1 MARFD
6 RSSAAGVA
14 YGSAAPAIEVR
25 GLSFAYPGVK
35 APVLEGLDWR
45 VSQGAFALLVGG
57 TGSGKS
63 TLLSLLKPEIA
74 PAGERAGE
82 LLVLGENVADMDVR
96 ASAERVGYVFQDP
109 ENQIVCETVWHEMAF
124 GLENLGASRDEMRRR
139 VAETSYFFGLE
150 DWLHRDTDTL
160 SGGRKQ
166 LLSLAAVLA
175 LRPRVLLLDEPT
187 SQLDPVAEKNFL
199 HALFRVNRE
208 LGCTV
213 VVATHQP
220 RPMLEYA
227 TCAYRIEDGRV
238 HEAADMASLVCRES
252 LFSDD
257 TLGWGAIR
265 CAKNGVFSRREDNL
279 GSLEPPGDVSSAKKS
294 SELDKS
300 SEFVAQTSLEN
311 GLEAF
316 SRTDGSRIL
325 QKMHGGSATT
335 LSEGWFRYD
344 RVGGWVLRGLDV
356 TFSAGAVHAVV
367 GGNGCGK
374 STIVRL
380 IPRFFDVTQG
390 AVRIDGVDVRE
401 MSQNKLRSLMGYVPQ
416 KGVLFSGTIES
427 NLKYGGENISDADMQ
442 QAADIAQATEF
453 IDSKVDRYNSLISQ
467 GGTNVSGGQKQR
479 LSISRAIAKHPKIYL
494 FDDSFSALDYKTDLT
509 LRQELSKQTADATV
523 IIVAQRISTILH
535 ADNILVLD
543 EGKLVGSGTHEELLA
558 SCETYQEIAKSQLSE
573 AELAGVEKG
582 GRA

>member
-25 GLSFAYPGVK
+25 GLSFAYPGAE

-74 PAGERAGE
+74 PAGTRSGE
-82 LLVLGENVADMDVR
+82 LRVLGEPVADMDVR

-124 GLENLGASRDEMRRR
+124 GLENLGLARDEMRRR

-166 LLSLAAVLA
+166 LLSLAAVLT

-227 TCAYRIEDGRV
+227 TCAYRIESGRV
-238 HEAADMASLVCRES
+238 CEVPDIASLGHREG
-252 LFSDD
+252 LFSGEVP
-257 TLGWGAIR
+257 GWGASR
-265 CAKNGVFSRREDNL
+265 RAKNGVFSSASGQP
-279 GSLEPPGDVSSAKKS
+279 GSLDPRGGAPGAKKG
-294 SELDKS
+294 LKS
-300 SEFVAQTSLEN
+300 GKPAEFEAQIEPQDDP
-311 GLEAF
+311 GAP
-316 SRTDGSRIL
+316 SRAGGRRTL

-335 LSEGWFRYD
+335 LSESWFRYD
-344 RVGGWVLRGLDV
+344 RATGWVLRGLDV
-356 TFSAGAVHAVV
+356 TFSAGAVHAIV

-374 STIVRL
+374 STMLSVLAKTVKLQRGRMARGAASAALLPQNPKALLVAETVRDEL
-380 IPRFFDVTQG
+380 MEWASTCGYDE
-390 AVRIDGVDVRE
+390 AVARERAAQLGLDG
-401 MSQNKLRSLMGYVPQ
+401 L
-416 KGVLFSGTIES
+416 
-427 NLKYGGENISDADMQ
+427 DARHPYD
-442 QAADIAQATEF
+442 
-453 IDSKVDRYNSLISQ
+453 L
-467 GGTNVSGGQKQR
+467 SGGQRQ
-479 LSISRAIAKHPKIYL
+479 LLALAKLLLIGPEL
-494 FDDSFSALDYKTDLT
+494 LLLDEPTKGLDLT
-509 LRQELSKQTADATV
+509 SRRIIARALCEHAQAGGTV
-523 IIVAQRISTILH
+523 IMATHDLDFAEQVADDVAMMFDGEIACMEPPADFF
-535 ADNILVLD
+535 ADNVF
-543 EGKLVGSGTHEELLA
+543 
-558 SCETYQEIAKSQLSE
+558 Y
-573 AELAGVEKG
+573 
-582 GRA
+582 RA

>member
-14 YGSAAPAIEVR
+14 YGSAAPAIEVQ

-74 PAGERAGE
+74 PAGERTGDAR
-82 LLVLGENVADMDVR
+82 VLGENVADMDVR

-124 GLENLGASRDEMRRR
+124 GLENLGMSRDEMRRR

-187 SQLDPVAEKNFL
+187 SQLDPVAEKSFL

-213 VVATHQP
+213 VMATHQP

-227 TCAYRIEDGRV
+227 TCAYRIEGGRV
-238 HEAADMASLVCRES
+238 CEVVDLASLGSREGLLALDS
-252 LFSDD
+252 CWPAQVAATSAAA
-257 TLGWGAIR
+257 AIR
-265 CAKNGVFSRREDNL
+265 
-279 GSLEPPGDVSSAKKS
+279 
-294 SELDKS
+294 
-300 SEFVAQTSLEN
+300 
-311 GLEAF
+311 
-316 SRTDGSRIL
+316 
-325 QKMHGGSATT
+325 
-335 LSEGWFRYD
+335 EGWFRFD
-344 RVGGWVLRGLDV
+344 RAGGWVLRGLDAA
-356 TFSAGAVHAVV
+356 FSAGAVHAVV

-374 STIVRL
+374 STMLSVLAKTVKLQRGHMERGAGSAALLPQNPKALLVAETVRDEL
-380 IPRFFDVTQG
+380 MEWASTCGYDE
-390 AVRIDGVDVRE
+390 AVACERAASLGLSGLDGRHPYD
-401 MSQNKLRSLMGYVPQ
+401 L
-416 KGVLFSGTIES
+416 
-427 NLKYGGENISDADMQ
+427 
-442 QAADIAQATEF
+442 
-453 IDSKVDRYNSLISQ
+453 
-467 GGTNVSGGQKQR
+467 SGGQRQLLALAK
-479 LSISRAIAKHPKIYL
+479 LLLIGPELLLLDEPTKGLDLASRRIIAH
-494 FDDSFSALDYKTDLT
+494 ALRDHAK
-509 LRQELSKQTADATV
+509 AGGTV
-523 IIVAQRISTILH
+523 IMATHDLDFAEQVADDVAMMFDGEIACMEPPTDFF
-535 ADNILVLD
+535 ADNVF
-543 EGKLVGSGTHEELLA
+543 
-558 SCETYQEIAKSQLSE
+558 Y
-573 AELAGVEKG
+573 
-582 GRA
+582 RA

>member
-25 GLSFAYPGVK
+25 GLSFAYPGAE

-74 PAGERAGE
+74 PTGERAGDAR
-82 LLVLGENVADMDVR
+82 VLGESVADMDVR
-96 ASAERVGYVFQDP
+96 TSAERVGYVFQDP

-124 GLENLGASRDEMRRR
+124 GLENLGLARDEMRRR

-187 SQLDPVAEKNFL
+187 SQLDPVAEKSFL

-238 HEAADMASLVCRES
+238 REVADMASLGRRES
-252 LFSDD
+252 LLSDD
-257 TLGWGAIR
+257 MLGWGAIR
-265 CAKNGVFSRREDNL
+265 CANKGVFSRREDNL

-311 GLEAF
+311 GSEAF
-316 SRTDGSRIL
+316 PRTDGSRIL
-325 QKMHGGSATT
+325 QKMHAGSATT

-344 RVGGWVLRGLDV
+344 RASGWVLRGLDAS
-356 TFSAGAVHAVV
+356 FSAGAVHAIV

-374 STIVRL
+374 STMLSVLAKTAKLPQNPKALLVAETVCVELMEWASACGYDETVARERAASL
-380 IPRFFDVTQG
+380 G
-390 AVRIDGVDVRE
+390 LSGLDGRHPYD
-401 MSQNKLRSLMGYVPQ
+401 L
-416 KGVLFSGTIES
+416 
-427 NLKYGGENISDADMQ
+427 
-442 QAADIAQATEF
+442 
-453 IDSKVDRYNSLISQ
+453 
-467 GGTNVSGGQKQR
+467 SGGQRQLLALAK
-479 LSISRAIAKHPKIYL
+479 LLLIGPELLLLDEPTKGLDLFSRRTIAR
-494 FDDSFSALDYKTDLT
+494 ALRDHAK
-509 LRQELSKQTADATV
+509 AGGTV
-523 IIVAQRISTILH
+523 IMATHDLDFAEQVADDVAMMFDGEIACMESPADFF
-535 ADNILVLD
+535 ADNVF
-543 EGKLVGSGTHEELLA
+543 
-558 SCETYQEIAKSQLSE
+558 Y
-573 AELAGVEKG
+573 
-582 GRA
+582 RA

>member
-25 GLSFAYPGVK
+25 GLSFAYPGAE

-74 PAGERAGE
+74 PAGTRSGE
-82 LLVLGENVADMDVR
+82 LHVLGEPVADMDVR

-124 GLENLGASRDEMRRR
+124 GLENLGVSRDEMRRR

-166 LLSLAAVLA
+166 LLSLAAVLT

-227 TCAYRIEDGRV
+227 TCAYRIEGGRV
-238 HEAADMASLVCRES
+238 REVADIASLGHREE
-252 LFSDD
+252 LFSGEVP
-257 TLGWGAIR
+257 GWGGSR
-265 CAKNGVFSRREDNL
+265 RAKNGIFSTVGDQQ
-279 GSLEPPGDVSSAKKS
+279 GSLDPRADAPDVKKG
-294 SELDKS
+294 LKPDKS
-300 SEFVAQTSLEN
+300 AEFEEQL
-311 GLEAF
+311 LPQ
-316 SRTDGSRIL
+316 DGSEVPSCADGCRIFP
-325 QKMHGGSATT
+325 KMYAGSATT
-335 LSEGWFRYD
+335 LAGSWFRYD
-344 RVGGWVLRGLDV
+344 RASGWVLRGLDAA
-356 TFSAGAVHAVV
+356 FLAGAVHAIV

-374 STIVRL
+374 STMLSVLAKTVKLQRGRMVRGAASAAL
-380 IPRFFDVTQG
+380 LPQNPKALLVAETVRDELMEWSSTCGYDENLARERATQLG
-390 AVRIDGVDVRE
+390 
-401 MSQNKLRSLMGYVPQ
+401 L
-416 KGVLFSGTIES
+416 
-427 NLKYGGENISDADMQ
+427 GGLETRHPYD
-442 QAADIAQATEF
+442 
-453 IDSKVDRYNSLISQ
+453 L
-467 GGTNVSGGQKQR
+467 SGGQRQLLALTK
-479 LSISRAIAKHPKIYL
+479 LLLIGPELLLLDEPTKGLDLESRRIIARALRDHAKAGGAVIMATHDLDFAEQVADDIAMM
-494 FDDSFSALDYKTDLT
+494 FDGEIACM
-509 LRQELSKQTADATV
+509 EPPADFF
-523 IIVAQRISTILH
+523 
-535 ADNILVLD
+535 ADNVF
-543 EGKLVGSGTHEELLA
+543 
-558 SCETYQEIAKSQLSE
+558 Y
-573 AELAGVEKG
+573 
-582 GRA
+582 RA

>member
-6 RSSAAGVA
+6 R
-14 YGSAAPAIEVR
+14 GSVSDMACGSDMPAIEVR
-25 GLSFAYPGVK
+25 GLSFAYPG
-35 APVLEGLDWR
+35 AEAAVLEGLDWS
-45 VSQGAFALLVGG
+45 VPQGAFALLVGG

-63 TLLSLLKPEIA
+63 TLLSLLKPEIS
-74 PAGERAGE
+74 PTGECAGE
-82 LLVLGENVADMDVR
+82 LRVLGESVADMDVR
-96 ASAERVGYVFQDP
+96 TSAERVGYVFQDP

-124 GLENLGASRDEMRRR
+124 GLENLGMPRDEMRRR

-238 HEAADMASLVCRES
+238 REVADLGSLGRREP
-252 LFSDD
+252 LFSDGIS
-257 TLGWGAIR
+257 GWGAIR
-265 CAKNGVFSRREDNL
+265 CAKNGVFCRREGNL
-279 GSLEPPGDVSSAKKS
+279 GSMES
-294 SELDKS
+294 SEGGSVAKNTPKMDKS
-300 SEFVAQTSLEN
+300 SGFVAQTSLEN
-311 GLEAF
+311 GPEDS
-316 SRTDGSRIL
+316 SRVDGSRIL

-344 RVGGWVLRGLDV
+344 RAGGWVLRGLDMA
-356 TFSAGAVHAVV
+356 FSAGAVHAIV

-374 STIVRL
+374 STLLSVLAKTAKLQRGRMVR
-380 IPRFFDVTQG
+380 G
-390 AVRIDGVDVRE
+390 AASAALLPQNPKALLVAETVRDELMEWASTCGYDESAARELAARLGLDGLEARHPYD
-401 MSQNKLRSLMGYVPQ
+401 L
-416 KGVLFSGTIES
+416 
-427 NLKYGGENISDADMQ
+427 
-442 QAADIAQATEF
+442 
-453 IDSKVDRYNSLISQ
+453 
-467 GGTNVSGGQKQR
+467 SGGQRQLLALAK
-479 LSISRAIAKHPKIYL
+479 LLLIGPELLLLDEPTKGLDMASRRIIAR
-494 FDDSFSALDYKTDLT
+494 ALRDHV
-509 LRQELSKQTADATV
+509 QAGGTV
-523 IIVAQRISTILH
+523 IMATHDLDFAEQVADDVAMMFDGEIACMEPPADFF
-535 ADNILVLD
+535 ADNVF
-543 EGKLVGSGTHEELLA
+543 
-558 SCETYQEIAKSQLSE
+558 Y
-573 AELAGVEKG
+573 
-582 GRA
+582 RA